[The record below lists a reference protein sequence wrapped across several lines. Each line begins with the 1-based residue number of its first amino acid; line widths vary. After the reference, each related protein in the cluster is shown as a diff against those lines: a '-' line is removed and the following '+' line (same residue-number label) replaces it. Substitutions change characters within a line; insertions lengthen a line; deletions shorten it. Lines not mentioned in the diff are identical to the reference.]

1 MNKNIKTYYK
11 KRAKVYDQS
20 MYFRDEPNRNKEIVE
35 ITKIVKKIFK
45 DKNIIEVACGTG
57 YWTQI
62 TSEVAKKIKAT
73 DAVRE
78 MINIA
83 ETKKYSCPVDFEIS
97 DASKLSYKN
106 KAFDAGLANFWFSHM
121 LKADIPKFLKEFH
134 RVLKSGSIVFLCDNV
149 FHKDP
154 FETPFVEE
162 EENGF
167 RIRKLDGKRYKVIK
181 NYYLKDELVKI
192 FSSYAKNSKVN
203 IVTGKWAWWAWYK
216 TK

>member
-35 ITKIVKKIFK
+35 ITKTVKKIFK

-62 TSEVAKKIKAT
+62 VSGVAKKIKAT
-73 DAVRE
+73 DAVGE

-97 DASKLSYKN
+97 NATKLSYKN
-106 KAFDAGLANFWFSHM
+106 KLFDAGLANFWLSHM
-121 LKADIPKFLKEFH
+121 YRKNVPKFLKKFH

-149 FHKDP
+149 FHNDP
-154 FETPFVEE
+154 FETPFIEE
-162 EENGF
+162 KGDGF
-167 RIRKLDGKRYKVIK
+167 RIRKLDNQEYKVIK
-181 NYYLKDELVKI
+181 NYYRKSDLIKL
-192 FSSYAKNSKVN
+192 FSPYARNSNIN
-203 IVTGKWAWWAWYK
+203 IVIGKWAWWVWYE